1 MNILD
6 IAIVSNTEMIK
17 NYKDCRKKA
26 ENLNKIFI
34 LKNNEPD
41 AVLFSINKYKEL
53 SEFIEYLDN
62 AGEEA
67 LLELRK
73 CLPQNEI
80 SDMSKLKQTIVDL
93 QKNDKTME
101 ASIEHTTDEV
111 NIKMDEIKNEVV
123 GGHNKILG
131 QIKNTTEDL
140 SKKINEL

>member
-41 AVLFSINKYKEL
+41 AVLFSINSYKKI
-53 SEFIEYLDN
+53 SAFVEYLDSVEDEN
-62 AGEEA
+62 
-67 LLELRK
+67 LLDLYK
-73 CLPQNEI
+73 CLPQNGSNE
-80 SDMSKLKQTIVDL
+80 MSMLKQMIIDL
-93 QKNDKTME
+93 QENDKAMA
-101 ASIEHTTDEV
+101 ASFEQSTNDV
-111 NIKMDEIKNEVV
+111 NIKMDEVKEEVV

-131 QIKNTTEDL
+131 EIKNTSEGL
-140 SKKINEL
+140 SKKINKL

>member
-17 NYKDCRKKA
+17 NYKNCRKKA

-62 AGEEA
+62 VREED

-73 CLPQNEI
+73 CLPPNEI
-80 SDMSKLKQTIVDL
+80 SEMSKLKQMIVDL
-93 QKNDKTME
+93 QKNEKTMA
-101 ASIEHTTDEV
+101 ASVEHITNEV
-111 NIKMDEIKNEVV
+111 HIKMDEIKNEVM
-123 GGHNKILG
+123 GGHNNILG